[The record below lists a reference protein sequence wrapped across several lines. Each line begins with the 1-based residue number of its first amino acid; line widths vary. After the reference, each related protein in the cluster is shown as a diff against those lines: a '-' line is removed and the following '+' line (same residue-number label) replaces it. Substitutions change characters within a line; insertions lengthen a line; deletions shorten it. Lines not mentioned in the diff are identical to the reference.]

1 MAEENLS
8 QEFRWKII
16 NKSRNR
22 FLAETKQGE
31 LMSKK
36 HKKVPTALN
45 YTDDFLILASIITGY
60 ISVSFFA
67 SFIEIPIKI
76 TIPAIELKICAITE
90 AIKKY
95 KSIIKEKKK
104 KHDEVVLL
112 EKPK

>member
-1 MAEENLS
+1 
-8 QEFRWKII
+8 
-16 NKSRNR
+16 
-22 FLAETKQGE
+22 
-31 LMSKK
+31 MSKK

-95 KSIIKEKKK
+95 KSIIKDTIKYNKIILLARTK
-104 KHDEVVLL
+104 LNSIEVFRFLRLSKISKISKSIQILVMMNLI
-112 EKPK
+112 